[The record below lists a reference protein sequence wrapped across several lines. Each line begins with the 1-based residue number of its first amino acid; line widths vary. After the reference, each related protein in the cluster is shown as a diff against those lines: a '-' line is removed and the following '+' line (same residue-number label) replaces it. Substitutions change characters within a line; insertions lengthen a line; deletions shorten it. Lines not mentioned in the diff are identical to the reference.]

1 MKILIRVGISC
12 LGLLLLLQ
20 IWVSHSMITQGAN
33 LKKIEDLQNTL
44 IEQNLNLSN
53 SISSASAYLNIA
65 TRSGELGFSLPR
77 NVQYIR

>member
-1 MKILIRVGISC
+1 MKILIRIGMFC

-44 IEQNLNLSN
+44 IEQNLSLTN